1 MAQKLFTNIANV
13 PTQEQRVQ
21 NSTVNSGWDRS
32 ATFSELRT
40 NRTDAQITTRLISGS
55 LPRVTPL
62 FELYTGSFG
71 KSFGPLVPQTKIQ
84 DYGTLFGNI
93 EFRRDRPTAFY
104 RSFRRVRE
112 GVSTFTPILNESGQA
127 IIQIF
132 PDSPDSSEAN
142 NDTRLQTSITTSIN
156 DSGLT
161 QTEKTSFLDILTNRL
176 FNSNANRILNRSE
189 INDISRENPTP
200 TFIARDVFRVG
211 ALLARKWRFTAR
223 QKELQTK
230 NTFGQSANYKIT
242 TPIDAILRYG
252 DVTLENPTIERV
264 TRANFSTANGQGV
277 LNLEP
282 IQGRLQKQ
290 TVITVQN
297 KLQFKYVGGSTD
309 GQQSNTVQNTEN
321 FLAKLSRN
329 QILTQPIPTPGIF
342 QNGVNFLNRAFGA
355 RFSVGSTFTLGQV
368 GNRIQDIRRFTNSFV
383 TNRIDDKTLLVNQTA
398 YDALY
403 QRDLWPLLK
412 QPYGNSTDGSP
423 TILSF
428 TSEKEIYIQRARNTI
443 NADAQQRT
451 KGQINRFN
459 KQTEPHPTDDY
470 RSSAD
475 FTQIIRSNTAARA
488 SVNGNQVGTYLRDEL
503 NPELQN
509 NNVKALEQLLTNT
522 NAARDYIKV
531 VFQVPS
537 VFDKGIVFRAMLED
551 FNHSA
556 QGEYESIRYVGRPE
570 RFINYRG
577 MSRSVTFS
585 LWLIAFSARELDTV
599 WARCNMLNKLVYPI
613 DNSGGFMTPPFV
625 KLTIGNVL
633 NEQPGYVENIDM
645 RLQDVP
651 WDIDKE
657 LPQLVKVNLKYNII
671 EKAYITQAGT
681 NYAEATQLFNQAT
694 SPATPA
700 ATGTARNTGTPRA
713 TTSVPDTARAVGDA
727 ARRSRDAGLSLF
739 RRA

>member
-21 NSTVNSGWDRS
+21 NSTVNPGWDRS

-71 KSFGPLVPQTKIQ
+71 TSFGPLVPQTKIQ

-93 EFRRDRPTAFY
+93 QFRRDRPTAFY

-342 QNGVNFLNRAFGA
+342 QNGINFLNRAFGA

-522 NAARDYIKV
+522 TAARDYIKV